1 MHVSASV
8 KYSMFAILVPGWAAI
23 LQVVTNINI
32 MLQSCWREILT
43 GGHNE
48 WPNKI
53 YNIQDGMGRA

>member
-8 KYSMFAILVPGWAAI
+8 KYSMFAILVPGWDAI

-43 GGHNE
+43 GGHN
-48 WPNKI
+48 
-53 YNIQDGMGRA
+53 